1 MLKSI
6 LLSIMSTCVFASAF
20 SQSLVAI
27 GNETK
32 IFEKPN
38 VNSYATT
45 NTQGQDITLSAG
57 MVFLQSDNN
66 SGWTKIQYTPGLN
79 AYLLNSLIAGTDSLK
94 PLKNGS
100 FTVKNNPSVTV
111 SISGAGTPA
120 ITLKTGDKVYTATV
134 EGNIALFKDQY
145 GNPAYSFVELNGQ
158 PTVYSY
164 DNNVTHFF

>member
-1 MLKSI
+1 M
-6 LLSIMSTCVFASAF
+6 CAAFVASACA
-20 SQSLVAI
+20 QSLVTI

-45 NTQGQDITLSAG
+45 NTQGQDITLTPG
-57 MVFLQSDNN
+57 MVFQQSENN
-66 SGWTKIQYTPGLN
+66 GGWTKIQYTPGLN
-79 AYLLNSLIAGTDSLK
+79 AYLLDSVLAKSSALK

-100 FTVKNNPSVTV
+100 FTVKNAPSVTV

-120 ITLKTGDKVYTATV
+120 ITLKAGDKVYTATLD
-134 EGNIALFKDQY
+134 GNMALFKDQY

>member
-6 LLSIMSTCVFASAF
+6 LTMMCAACLASA
-20 SQSLVAI
+20 SAQNLVTI

-38 VNSYATT
+38 VNSYATS
-45 NTQGQDITLSAG
+45 NTQGQDITLSPG
-57 MVFLQSDNN
+57 MVFQQSDNN

-79 AYLLNSLIAGTDSLK
+79 AYLLDSQIAKLATLK

-120 ITLKTGDKVYTATV
+120 ITLKAGDKIYTAITD
-134 EGNIALFKDQY
+134 GNMALFKDQY